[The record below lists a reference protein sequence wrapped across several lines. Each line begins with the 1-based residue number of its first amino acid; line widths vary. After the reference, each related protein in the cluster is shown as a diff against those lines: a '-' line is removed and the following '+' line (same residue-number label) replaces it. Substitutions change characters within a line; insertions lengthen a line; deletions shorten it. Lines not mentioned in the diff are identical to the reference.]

1 MEFTRIRVL
10 EASFAL
16 MRKGITNVIEYNDQR
31 IDFPLESEIITMYM
45 QKWALFS
52 LLWGVA
58 GSMTLH

>member
-16 MRKGITNVIEYNDQR
+16 IRKGITNVIEYNESR
-31 IDFPLESEIITMYM
+31 IDFPLENEILTKYM
-45 QKWALFS
+45 QKWTLFS
-52 LLWGVA
+52 LMWGVA